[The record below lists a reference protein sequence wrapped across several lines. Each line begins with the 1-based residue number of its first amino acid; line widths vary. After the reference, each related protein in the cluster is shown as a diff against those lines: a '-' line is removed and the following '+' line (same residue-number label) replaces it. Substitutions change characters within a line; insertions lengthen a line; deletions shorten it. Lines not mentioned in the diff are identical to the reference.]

1 MFYGHGINYY
11 NVDKQHTSIHAEVNT
26 VDKLKNT
33 TKRTKVNLFVFRT
46 NKVGNRLTMSKPC
59 DNCLNYIKENI
70 PKKGY
75 RLYKIYYVD
84 FEGNLQQL

>member
-46 NKVGNRLTMSKPC
+46 NKVG
-59 DNCLNYIKENI
+59 ENI

-84 FEGNLQQL
+84 FEGNLQKL